1 MAVLPGKGEGR
12 QAVAAA
18 GLSKVEG
25 EGSTTGNAFQLIS
38 CFSKLRLLNR

>member
-25 EGSTTGNAFQLIS
+25 EGSTGNAFQLIS